1 MDAWIATWI
10 ATGYSARRAGSPT
23 NSDQLDYETRVFHMI
38 KSCICTLTH
47 SSWLRIL
54 AHRRS
59 VALAAI
65 FHVQCWAKHTMPNSQ
80 LVSQLLGRP
89 CTPPLTT
96 SFKRKTFEN
105 EHKTPKLDSAW
116 TSLNNPYLALRVFMI
131 SGYTNEFARH
141 VKVLETRICSTA
153 RLLRTTCCWFV
164 VEGCGQD
171 WYLGALWLW

>member
-1 MDAWIATWI
+1 
-10 ATGYSARRAGSPT
+10 
-23 NSDQLDYETRVFHMI
+23 MI

-89 CTPPLTT
+89 WTLPLTT
-96 SFKRKTFEN
+96 SFKRKNFEN

-116 TSLNNPYLALRVFMI
+116 KSLNSIYLALRVFTI

-141 VKVLETRICSTA
+141 VKDLETRICSTA
-153 RLLRTTCCWFV
+153 RRANTLGGRPLLPRTNHRLFTRTKLVNTIAVINISFARR
-164 VEGCGQD
+164 
-171 WYLGALWLW
+171 LAPFPPTPK